1 MTMQQ
6 LETDVLVVGGGLAGL
21 RAAIA
26 AAEGGASVLLVSKTQ
41 VAVDN
46 CTAAIWGAASGAVGN
61 TTEEEYLARLTEK
74 AAGRGDPVLREVLA
88 EESGSTIRELQ
99 RFGVRYEEHHG
110 QILVDRSGVLPGLEL
125 TRPMAA
131 FAKAAGVT
139 VRWPVAIGDLTVKDL
154 VCSGATGLDLSTGEE
169 VSVEAKATV
178 LCCGGHAA
186 IFPFH
191 DNPGRTM
198 GDCAA
203 MALRAGASLVDMD
216 AVTFHSLGM
225 IHGGEPYDAL
235 HCAPL
240 LGAGQLRDEAGS
252 VLRRSE
258 LPEVWARHAE
268 TPPEDRPRFHLDLD
282 LSEVDFDDPS
292 VAKAREITFGAS
304 CPTSVHV
311 APLAHYCCGGIAI
324 DADGVTGV
332 EFLLAAG
339 ECTGGVFGAGRPG
352 GAALTDCLVFGRRA
366 GGKAA
371 RLAMERGGGQPGAVQ
386 RQTQATSSSGDESP
400 AELLSQAR
408 RALWNGASVVR
419 TPESLLETQEELA
432 RIAEALDEGGW
443 RSPSDWLTRRE
454 LRNVTAVGRALVG
467 HAAIAREEGY

>member
-1 MTMQQ
+1 MQQ
-6 LETDVLVVGGGLAGL
+6 LQTDVLVVGGGLAGL

-26 AAEGGASVLLVSKTQ
+26 AAEGGARVLLVSKTQ

-46 CTAAIWGAASGAVGN
+46 CTAAIWGAVSGAVGG
-61 TTEEEYLARLTEK
+61 TSEEDYLARLTEK
-74 AAGRGDPVLREVLA
+74 AAGRGDPAPREVLA
-88 EESGSTIRELQ
+88 QESGSAIRELQ

-131 FAKAAGVT
+131 FARAAGVT
-139 VRWPVAIGDLTVKDL
+139 MRWPVAIGDLSFTDL

-169 VSVEAKATV
+169 VSIEAKATV
-178 LCCGGHAA
+178 LCGGGHAA

-191 DNPGRTM
+191 DNPGRTV

-203 MALRAGASLVDMD
+203 MALRAGTSLVDMD
-216 AVTFHSLGM
+216 VVTFHTLGM

-240 LGAGQLRDEAGS
+240 LGAGQLRDEAGNA
-252 VLRRSE
+252 VRRSE
-258 LPEVWARHAE
+258 LPEVWARHAQD
-268 TPPEDRPRFHLDLD
+268 PPEDRPRFHLDLD
-282 LSEVDFDDPS
+282 LSEVDLDDPG

-304 CPTSVHV
+304 CPSTVRV

-366 GGKAA
+366 GQQAA
-371 RLAMERGGGQPGAVQ
+371 RLAKERGTWRLGEQQGEPPRSASRG
-386 RQTQATSSSGDESP
+386 RDESP

-408 RALWNGASVVR
+408 MALWNGASVVP
-419 TPESLLETQEELA
+419 TPESLLETQKELA
-432 RIAEALDEGGW
+432 CIAEALDEGPW
-443 RSPSDWLTRRE
+443 RSPSDWLARQE
-454 LRNVTAVGRALVG
+454 LRNVTAVGKALAVD
-467 HAAIAREEGY
+467 AAIAMEEGY